1 MDFGAIVSIVAWIV
15 VITIIGGAVQQV
27 LEGELV
33 AGLGML
39 ALGIVLLSVYLGGA
53 ALFDFEAVPLD
64 PRDIPGLEQIPGVSE
79 LLGEEEAPTPTPVPM
94 T

>member
-1 MDFGAIVSIVAWIV
+1 LDIGAIVSIVAWIV
-15 VITIIGGAVQQV
+15 VITVIGGAVQQV

-33 AGLGML
+33 AGVGML
-39 ALGIVLLSVYLGGA
+39 ALGIVLLTAYLGGA

-64 PRDIPGLEQIPGVSE
+64 PGDIPGLEQIPGVSE
-79 LLGEEEAPTPTPVPM
+79 LLGEEETPTPTTVPR